1 VTPRWVL
8 IAFVIF
14 GLASLTFGIW
24 ELTEG
29 DTGAGVVRLA
39 LGVGW
44 LLLAAYKGTRP
55 PAQDRRRSGAR

>member
-1 VTPRWVL
+1 MTPRWVL

-14 GLASLTFGIW
+14 GLTSLTFGIW

-29 DTGAGVVRLA
+29 DTGAGVIRLA

-44 LLLAAYKGTRP
+44 LLLAAFKGRQ
-55 PAQDRRRSGAR
+55 PAVRDGRRFGAR

>member
-14 GLASLTFGIW
+14 GLSSLTFGVW

-29 DTGAGVVRLA
+29 DTGGGVVRLA

-44 LLLAAYKGTRP
+44 LLVAAFKGTRP
-55 PAQDRRRSGAR
+55 PDQDRRRSGAG